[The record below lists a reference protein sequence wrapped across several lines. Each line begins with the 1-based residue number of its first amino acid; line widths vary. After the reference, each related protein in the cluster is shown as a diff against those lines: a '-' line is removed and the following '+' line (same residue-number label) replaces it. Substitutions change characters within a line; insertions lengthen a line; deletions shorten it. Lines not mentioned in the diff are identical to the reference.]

1 MVRGVQARFAELAAP
16 LTFFPIMICRT
27 TSMCWWLG
35 IAIAAAPAANAQGSA
50 TSEMLGGGQ
59 AINVSVGIA
68 EAGRIDET
76 ASPLR
81 YSGHGADFSVG
92 WARTFAPF
100 SVVASLEGGTRS
112 LTPIDGADDS
122 SEHLTEGALDVAL
135 LKSVNRSAAAGDF
148 KAGIEFS
155 ASATVNEQSYPGADG
170 FKADFLLA
178 AASLGPAAA
187 WAHALGGGELSAN
200 VGVPLFAFVDHPF
213 SDIRGEH
220 APLTFRFTSIE
231 SYRGFH
237 GGLSYTHAV
246 TRTTG
251 IVYAYRIGFL
261 HFDDDQ
267 PVRAVTQS
275 LSIGLVRRIGKVLP

>member
-1 MVRGVQARFAELAAP
+1 
-16 LTFFPIMICRT
+16 
-27 TSMCWWLG
+27 MCWWLG

-50 TSEMLGGGQ
+50 TSETLGGGQ

-92 WARTFAPF
+92 WARNFAPF
-100 SVVASLEGGTRS
+100 SIVASLEGGTRS

-122 SEHLTEGALDVAL
+122 SQHLTEGALDVAL
-135 LKSVNRSAAAGDF
+135 LKAVSHSASAGDF
-148 KAGIEFS
+148 KAGIEFT
-155 ASATVNEQSYPGADG
+155 AGAAVNEQTYPGADG
-170 FKADFLLA
+170 FRADFLLA
-178 AASLGPAAA
+178 AASLGPEAA

-200 VGVPLFAFVDHPF
+200 IGVPLVAFVDHPF

-220 APLTFRFTSIE
+220 APLSFRFTSVE
-231 SYRGFH
+231 NYRGFR
-237 GGLSYTHAV
+237 GGLRYTHAV
-246 TRTTG
+246 SRTTG

-261 HFDDDQ
+261 HFDDEQ

-275 LSIGLVRRIGKVLP
+275 LSIGIVQQISRGAR